1 MGLPFPGFITD
12 PSAQAFRE
20 WIPAQMVQPAGGSY
34 DSENIEDYYLTPYD
48 LGYGK
53 VVSFKHDF
61 IGKEALERISAQT
74 PRWKPVTLVWK
85 PEDFGAIF
93 TSLVTHDGQRP
104 PQVFGTEAA
113 HYTQYQT
120 EAVTADGKVIGINKG
135 GSYIAPFRDF
145 ISLALV
151 DPEFA
156 EPGTE
161 VTVQWGDS
169 EKFRRDDVEEHRIF
183 PVRATVAEAPYNPYA
198 RTGYRDLS

>member
-183 PVRATVAEAPYNPYA
+183 TVRATVAEAPYNPYA